1 MNPTTH
7 TFLLEPAV
15 WRAAGEFTGQAG
27 DTNSVAGEAT
37 IAHERKL
44 WRNTSRMRV
53 QGEAAVEYTNVYEIV
68 PFPHGSAWTCW
79 TSHNP
84 SLGRLI
90 GRFVLMRDTI
100 MSVFESE
107 DGAYHGAESMLQVTP
122 DCYQCRGALLRG
134 GVLVSHWSVELTRRR

>member
-1 MNPTTH
+1 MILTAH
-7 TFLLEPAV
+7 TFLFEPAH
-15 WRAAGEFTGQAG
+15 WLATGEFTGQAG
-27 DTNSVAGEAT
+27 DTNSVAGEAM

-53 QGEAAVEYTNVYEIV
+53 SGEAPVEYTNVYDIV
-68 PFPHGSAWTCW
+68 PFPHGSAWTSW

-90 GRFVLMRDTI
+90 GRFVLMQDTI

-107 DGAYHGAESMLQVTP
+107 DGAYHGAESMLRVTP
-122 DCYQCRGALLRG
+122 DLYQCRGVLLRG
-134 GVLVSHWSVELTRRR
+134 GVLVSQWTVELTRRP